1 VHSFRKDN
9 GNKLSSELLSE
20 AFRWRLEQTDCQ
32 NRGYILDGYPKSFK
46 QAQEVF
52 EVTPEKPAKKMI
64 RDPEAEEDDENAA
77 MIPEPSVEPSLN
89 EDGEPKPD
97 KWAMQFQKH
106 IYPNSVI
113 YLRGDDQTIIRAQ
126 EEKATAE
133 QDKAAA
139 EGKKFD
145 MDINRISERIELYKT
160 NNDLNLF
167 AKANTEEKLGRSDC
181 PVLQYP
187 MTRFF

>member
-1 VHSFRKDN
+1 M
-9 GNKLSSELLSE
+9 LSSELISE

-64 RDPEAEEDDENAA
+64 RDPEADEDDENAA
-77 MIPEPSVEPSLN
+77 MIPEPSVEASLDN
-89 EDGEPKPD
+89 ETGEPKPD

-113 YLRGDDQTIIRAQ
+113 YLRGDDQVIIRAQ

-167 AKANTEEKLGRSDC
+167 SKANTEEKLGRSDC
-181 PVLQYP
+181 PILQYP